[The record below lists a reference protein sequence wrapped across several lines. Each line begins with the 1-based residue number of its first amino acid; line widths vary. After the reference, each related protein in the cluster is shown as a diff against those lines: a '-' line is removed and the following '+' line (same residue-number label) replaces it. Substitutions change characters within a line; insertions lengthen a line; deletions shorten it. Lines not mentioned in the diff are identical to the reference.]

1 VIVINHKKLKLSK
14 RHIFLAICS
23 SAFSMSKPE
32 KPQPPLQFSSS
43 NKMKI
48 GYAQRIGCASF
59 LPHDGKEI
67 QGSPAV
73 VAHEKCITAFEDAKK
88 ERGDAVDGLFIEDT
102 AVAPCNVC
110 EIIGAYASSF
120 VRACNITGL
129 SLYDI
134 FEPFF
139 KVSTACIYSS
149 TVCATF
155 DGKLVITITCKVEC
169 ECVPERK
176 GKGGRI
182 DACMIPLKIKSLTL
196 KVGDAEEEI
205 LIENQPIDSDGK
217 TYSQREECC
226 KDHPRTI
233 AFGAL
238 DDQCSKNGWVLM

>member
-1 VIVINHKKLKLSK
+1 
-14 RHIFLAICS
+14 
-23 SAFSMSKPE
+23 MSIPE
-32 KPQPPLQFSSS
+32 KPQPQLQFSSS
-43 NKMKI
+43 NKMKL

-88 ERGDAVDGLFIEDT
+88 ESGDAIVGLFIEDT
-102 AVAPCNVC
+102 ATGPSAVYDLL
-110 EIIGAYASSF
+110 GAYASSF
-120 VRACNITGL
+120 VKAGVRTKL
-129 SLYDI
+129 SLYEQ
-134 FEPFF
+134 FLPFF
-139 KVSTACIYSS
+139 KDSTACIYSS

-155 DGKLVITITCKVEC
+155 DGELVTTITCKVEC

-176 GKGGRI
+176 GNGGKI